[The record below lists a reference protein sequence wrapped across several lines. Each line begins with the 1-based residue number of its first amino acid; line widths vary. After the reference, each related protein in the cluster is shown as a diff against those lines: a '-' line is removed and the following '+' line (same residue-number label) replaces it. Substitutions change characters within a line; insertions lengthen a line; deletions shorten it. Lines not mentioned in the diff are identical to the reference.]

1 SGLNNIR
8 DISFLTDFSAICG
21 ITEEEEEQYFQIG
34 VSELA
39 AENDRNPQEELE
51 ELKRWYDGYH
61 FSKKSPDIY
70 NPFSLLQVFAS
81 REYSNFWIESG
92 GTSLLAEQLKRNE
105 TDLNA
110 LISARCGQNALEG
123 LDIDNISPMALLYQ
137 TGYLTIKKFDSQRK
151 VFHLGIPNEEV
162 KQGFF
167 EQLLPYYTSLKK
179 DQTHIYVV
187 DLIDEL
193 EEGRVDD
200 FMLRI
205 QSLFAGFGHDLKFD
219 EERNVSNAMLLIFS
233 LVGMRVGAE
242 VRTSDGRIDI
252 LVSTEKYIYIMELK
266 YDKSAQEALDQINSK
281 EYALPWSIDA
291 RKIIEIG
298 INFSSEKR
306 RIDSWKVREV

>member
-1 SGLNNIR
+1 
-8 DISFLTDFSAICG
+8 
-21 ITEEEEEQYFQIG
+21 
-34 VSELA
+34 
-39 AENDRNPQEELE
+39 
-51 ELKRWYDGYH
+51 
-61 FSKKSPDIY
+61 
-70 NPFSLLQVFAS
+70 
-81 REYSNFWIESG
+81 
-92 GTSLLAEQLKRNE
+92 LKRNE

-205 QSLFAGFGHDLKFD
+205 QSLFAGLGHDLKFD

>member
-1 SGLNNIR
+1 
-8 DISFLTDFSAICG
+8 
-21 ITEEEEEQYFQIG
+21 
-34 VSELA
+34 
-39 AENDRNPQEELE
+39 
-51 ELKRWYDGYH
+51 
-61 FSKKSPDIY
+61 
-70 NPFSLLQVFAS
+70 
-81 REYSNFWIESG
+81 
-92 GTSLLAEQLKRNE
+92 
-105 TDLNA
+105 
-110 LISARCGQNALEG
+110 
-123 LDIDNISPMALLYQ
+123 MALLYQ
-137 TGYLTIKKFDSQRK
+137 TGYLTIKKYDSQRK

-281 EYALPWSIDA
+281 DYALPWSIDA

-306 RIDSWKVREV
+306 RIDSWKVREA